1 MGHPMESVLHGRGH
15 MRFCTVAFAALILA
29 APALFAADFGLRAG
43 QYRDAGQEFIGAE
56 MLFDAGVLN
65 INPNIEYNLD
75 DEVTSGSANLDVTI
89 DIGKFSSITP
99 YLGAGIGLLYIDDE
113 SGIDETDLVGNVIGG
128 IGLDLSFFN
137 PYAQVKYRRLL
148 EDDDG
153 DSDEIAIAIGLRF

>member
-1 MGHPMESVLHGRGH
+1 MESVLHERDH
-15 MRFCTVAFAALILA
+15 MRLRSIACAVLVLA

-43 QYRDAGQEFIGAE
+43 PYRDADQEFIGAE

-89 DIGKFSSITP
+89 DIGKFSSLTP

-128 IGLDLSFFN
+128 VGLDLSLFN

-153 DSDEIAIAIGLRF
+153 DSDEIALAIGLRF

>member
-1 MGHPMESVLHGRGH
+1 MESVLHERDH
-15 MRFCTVAFAALILA
+15 MKIRSIAFAVLVLA
-29 APALFAADFGLRAG
+29 APALFAADFGLRVG
-43 QYRDAGQEFIGAE
+43 QYRDADQEFVGAE

-65 INPNIEYNLD
+65 VNPNIDYNLD
-75 DEVTSGSANLDVTI
+75 GDVTAGSANLDVTI

-99 YLGAGIGLLYIDDE
+99 YLGAGVGLLYIDDE

-128 IGLDLSFFN
+128 VGLDLSSFK

-148 EDDDG
+148 EDDDR